1 MDRRAIVRIGL
12 RFGALSGAFALMVQ
26 LVSFYIAGEQ
36 DLLTITAGLTLEVL
50 IIGEAGRLLGRQAG
64 RLGAGVWT
72 GGIAGGVSELIR
84 QILARAAYPYSPAG
98 RAAWHAMNATQRA
111 QVTDPA
117 YIVQNVLVGVG
128 LVILLGAVYGGLGAW
143 AELRARE

>member
-1 MDRRAIVRIGL
+1 MVRTGL
-12 RFGALSGAFALMVQ
+12 RFGALSGAFALTVQ
-26 LVSFYIAGEQ
+26 LVSFYVVGEQ

-50 IIGEAGRLLGRQAG
+50 IIGEAGRLLGRQTG

-72 GGIAGGVSELIR
+72 GGIAGGVSELSR
-84 QILARAAYPYSPAG
+84 QILARVAYPYSPAG
-98 RAAWHAMNATQRA
+98 QAAWHAMNATQRA
-111 QVTDPA
+111 QVTDLA
-117 YIVQNVLVGVG
+117 YIVQSVLLGVG